1 MYAIISDGGFQYR
14 VQEGLVFE
22 LQRRDL
28 PEGTQNI
35 EFDRV
40 LMVCDLPDGPKIGQP
55 TVAGAKVRAS
65 VLGEIKG
72 DKVIIQKFTRRKGYH
87 LKKGHR
93 QRHLQVRVEK
103 IEY

>member
-1 MYAIISDGGFQYR
+1 VYAIISDGGFQYR
-14 VQEGLVFE
+14 VQEGLIFE
-22 LQRRDL
+22 VQRRDL
-28 PEGTQNI
+28 PEGAQSL

-40 LMVCDLPDGPKIGQP
+40 LMVGDLPDGPKIGRP
-55 TVAGAKVRAS
+55 TVAGAKVTTS

-72 DKVIIQKFTRRKGYH
+72 DKLIIQKFARRKGYH

-103 IEY
+103 IEC